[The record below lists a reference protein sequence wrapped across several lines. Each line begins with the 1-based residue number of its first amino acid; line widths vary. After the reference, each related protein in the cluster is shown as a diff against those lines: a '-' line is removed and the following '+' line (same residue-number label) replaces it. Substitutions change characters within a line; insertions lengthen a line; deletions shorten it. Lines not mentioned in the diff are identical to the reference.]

1 MLLMNARS
9 LLLIAALSLVP
20 TPALAWGKTGHRVV
34 AAIAD
39 TQLSG
44 LARAQVEQILGP
56 GESLDEAAN
65 WPDEMRAAPG
75 EFWQK
80 TATPWHY
87 VTLNGTI
94 YDHAPPE
101 GDALE
106 ALNRFS
112 KTLQDPNAS
121 RADKQLALRFIVH
134 LVGDLH
140 QPLHVG
146 KCCDRGGNDV
156 KVTWFGKPTNLHAV
170 WDSQLVDDEQLSF
183 TELAA
188 KLERHISPQD
198 VVKWWN
204 VNPRDWISESAELRD
219 TVYPTARD
227 LPKPVEGKEPKEG
240 QSALPEL
247 SYNYVYKFT
256 PVLERRLSQGGV
268 RLAAYLNAIFAEPRL
283 LNSASK

>member
-1 MLLMNARS
+1 MRFLSVLAAA
-9 LLLIAALSLVP
+9 AALIPS
-20 TPALAWGKTGHRVV
+20 PALAWGKTGHRVV

-87 VTLNGTI
+87 VTLNGII
-94 YDHAPPE
+94 YDHAPSE
-101 GDALE
+101 GDALQ
-106 ALNRFS
+106 AIGRFS

-146 KCCDRGGNDV
+146 KCCDKGGNDV
-156 KVTWFGKPTNLHAV
+156 KVTFFGKPTNLHAM

-183 TELAA
+183 TELAS
-188 KLERHISPQD
+188 KLERHISPED
-198 VVKWWN
+198 VVKWWDI
-204 VNPRDWISESAELRD
+204 NPRDWISESGEIRD
-219 TVYPTARD
+219 TVYPPPA
-227 LPKPVEGKEPKEG
+227 KPVKGKKPKKG
-240 QSALPEL
+240 QPLLPDL
-247 SYNYVYKFT
+247 SYSYVYKFT
-256 PVLERRLSQGGV
+256 PVVERRLSQAGV
-268 RLAAYLNAIFAEPRL
+268 RLAAYLNAIFAEPQPL
-283 LNSASK
+283 SAK

>member
-1 MLLMNARS
+1 MRS
-9 LLLIAALSLVP
+9 QVLAALAAAAALVP
-20 TPALAWGKTGHRVV
+20 APALAWGKTGHRVV

-44 LARAQVEQILGP
+44 LARAQVQQILGP

-75 EFWQK
+75 NFWQK
-80 TATPWHY
+80 ASTPWHY
-87 VTLNGTI
+87 VTLNGII
-94 YDHAPPE
+94 YDHAPTE

-106 ALNRFS
+106 ALSRFS
-112 KTLQDPNAS
+112 ETLQDPNAS

-170 WDSQLVDDEQLSF
+170 WDSQLPDDEQLSF
-183 TELAA
+183 SELAT

-198 VVKWWN
+198 VVKWWD
-204 VNPRDWISESAELRD
+204 VNPRDWISESGEIRD
-219 TVYPTARD
+219 TLYPTARD
-227 LPKPVEGKEPKEG
+227 MPKPVKGKKPRKG
-240 QSALPEL
+240 AAVLPEL
-247 SYNYVYKFT
+247 SYNYVFKFT
-256 PVLERRLSQGGV
+256 PVMERRLSQGGV
-268 RLAAYLNAIFAEPRL
+268 RLAAYLNAIFAEPRPVV
-283 LNSASK
+283 AEVR

>member
-1 MLLMNARS
+1 VTV
-9 LLLIAALSLVP
+9 AAALVP
-20 TPALAWGKTGHRVV
+20 TPAFAWGKTGHRVV

-44 LARAQVEQILGP
+44 LARAHVQQILGY

-87 VTLNGTI
+87 VTLNGVI

-101 GDALE
+101 GDALT
-106 ALNRFS
+106 ALDKFTR
-112 KTLQDPNAS
+112 TLQDPNAS
-121 RADKQLALRFIVH
+121 RADKQLALRFVVH
-134 LVGDLH
+134 IVGDLH

-146 KCCDRGGNDV
+146 KCCDRGANDV

-188 KLERHISPQD
+188 KLERHITPED
-198 VVKWWN
+198 VVAWWD
-204 VNPRDWISESAELRD
+204 VNPFDWVTESAKIRD
-219 TVYPTARD
+219 TVYPTAAD
-227 LPKPVEGKEPKEG
+227 MPKPPKGKKKLKKG
-240 QSALPEL
+240 TLPDL
-247 SYNYVYKFT
+247 SYSYVYRFT
-256 PVLERRLSQGGV
+256 PVMEQRLEQGGV
-268 RLAAYLNAIFAEPRL
+268 RLAAYLNTLFADAQRSTP
-283 LNSASK
+283 K